1 MHLSKKYIFFFRTFL
16 LDFLNQ
22 DQILNILNKKM
33 ALIAYVFP
41 KLKIS

>member
-1 MHLSKKYIFFFRTFL
+1 MHLSKKEKNVFRTFL
-16 LDFLNQ
+16 LDFLNL

-41 KLKIS
+41 KLKYS